1 MITKKCRNIFNIDNF
16 NSKDGMLTS
25 VWGPSLW
32 HSLHVISFNYP
43 VHPSKKQKKDYKFF
57 ITNLRN
63 ILPCGHCRDN
73 LSKDLKKYPIN
84 MKIMKNRENFSK
96 YVYDLHERINTLLNK
111 KSGLSYEDVR
121 ERYEH
126 FRASCSKKKNKTLKK
141 IKHKGCIV
149 PLHKFKSKGVIKIVP
164 DKTKCDSIEIDE
176 KCKLVQ

>member
-43 VHPSKKQKKDYKFF
+43 VHPTKKQKKDYKYF

-84 MKIMKNRENFSK
+84 MKVMKNRENFSK
-96 YVYDLHERINTLLNK
+96 YIYDLHERINTLLNK

-126 FRASCSKKKNKTLKK
+126 FRASCSKKKIKHLKK
-141 IKHKGCIV
+141 LNIKVVLFHYINLKVKVLLKLYLIK
-149 PLHKFKSKGVIKIVP
+149 LNVIQLKL
-164 DKTKCDSIEIDE
+164 TKN
-176 KCKLVQ
+176 VN